1 MSNIV
6 VIGGSAGSIEVLKVI
21 LQGLPSTFPAAVL
34 VVVHVGAHDS
44 MLPAVLAAVSKLPVR
59 HALQDQPLLAGEVL
73 IAPPDLHLTV
83 ARSGEPARVRLSSGP
98 RENHARPAIDP
109 LFRSAAS
116 RFGGGAVGIVLSGFL
131 DDGTVGLQAIK
142 ACGGLAIVQDPG
154 EAQAPDMPASAIKH
168 VQVDMVCRAQQI
180 APALV
185 NIMSSKTSDTANTT
199 TSADQSARQHDW
211 VDLENRMLE
220 QDAGMAELER
230 VGTLVPL
237 TCPECAGTLW
247 KIDLPGPARYRCH
260 TGHAFTARVLKSL
273 QDEAVEE
280 ALWAALRALHE
291 QEQLYRQLYKQTQ
304 RDAGERAPR
313 DDGRQDDRRQDYLR
327 NAERARESGKLLRD
341 LIAAR
346 LPAAAPDSE

>member
-6 VIGGSAGSIEVLKVI
+6 VIGGSAGSLEVLKVI
-21 LQGLPSTFPAAVL
+21 LQALPTTFPAAVL
-34 VVVHVGAHDS
+34 VVVHVGAHDG
-44 MLPAVLAAVSKLPVR
+44 MLPAILASVASLPVR
-59 HALQDQPLLAGEVL
+59 HALQDQPIVAGEVL
-73 IAPPDLHLTV
+73 IAPPDMHLTV
-83 ARSGEPARVRLSSGP
+83 ARDGEPVRVRLSSGP

-116 RFGGGAVGIVLSGFL
+116 RFGSGAVGVLLSGFL

-154 EAQAPDMPASAIKH
+154 EAQAPDMPASAIRH

-185 NIMSSKTSDTANTT
+185 NIMSSKTSDTANNPS
-199 TSADQSARQHDW
+199 SAAPSAQPREW
-211 VDLENRMLE
+211 VDLENRMLA
-220 QDAGMAELER
+220 QDAGMAGLER
-230 VGTLVPL
+230 IGTLVPL

-247 KIDLPGPARYRCH
+247 KMNLPGPTRYRCH

-291 QEQLYRQLYKQTQ
+291 QEQLYRQLYEQAQ
-304 RDAGERAPR
+304 RNAGERPP
-313 DDGRQDDRRQDYLR
+313 QDDRRQDYLR
-327 NAERARESGKLLRD
+327 NAERARNSAQLLRD

-346 LPAAAPDSE
+346 LQPEAPGVA